1 MVEIIW
7 TPQSIEDME
16 NIAEYISKD
25 SLKYALIQVED
36 FFETAT
42 ILEHSP
48 KVGRIV
54 PELRKKNIRELF
66 VGFYRLIYRINDN
79 SKIDVL
85 TVYHTSR
92 HLKSKMLKKK

>member
-48 KVGRIV
+48 KVG
-54 PELRKKNIRELF
+54 
-66 VGFYRLIYRINDN
+66 
-79 SKIDVL
+79 
-85 TVYHTSR
+85 TT
-92 HLKSKMLKKK
+92 